1 MSNYNGSINGIMKYM
16 SIITDAMMMNHMR
29 PDRSLRLDNAI
40 KIVREYLG
48 TDISETILFSIF
60 MAVYM
65 FDEERPISLWRIGG
79 WVGADQFLMAQFSD
93 DMQSLVDKGILQE
106 DNDIKKGMNNEF
118 NRCAF
123 YVVKKSVMNA
133 IIHNQ
138 PLGAYI
144 DRKSINTDTNLILPE
159 KIKYKELFY
168 MPDLAT
174 EINQIKEALLPEN
187 FRRIQAQMEDKQTAS
202 GMCIMFYGAPGTG
215 KTESV
220 LQLAKA
226 SNRAVFQVETGAVIS
241 KWIGETENNIYK
253 AFRDYEKECEE
264 TRKYNRLEPIL
275 FFNEADGI
283 FGKRIANPT
292 RGELTENK
300 VHAIMLDQME
310 RMHGIL
316 MATTNVEDNF
326 DAAYERRF
334 LFKVKFNKPDTDI
347 KKKIWTNKLDWLA
360 ESAAETLAKKYDF
373 SGGEID
379 NIVRKVAMDEVLKG
393 EHTSLEMLEEYCRNE
408 KFHSKDDKRHI
419 GF

>member
-1 MSNYNGSINGIMKYM
+1 MANFTGSISGVLKYL
-16 SIITDAMMMNHMR
+16 SIITDTMMAQRMR

-40 KIVREYLG
+40 KNVGEYLG
-48 TDISETILFSIF
+48 TDQSETIIF
-60 MAVYM
+60 ALILGAYLC
-65 FDEERPISLWRIGG
+65 DEERPVSLWRVGG
-79 WVGADQFLMAQFSD
+79 WMGVDQFLIAQFSD
-93 DMQSLVDKGILQE
+93 DIESLVDKGLIVE
-106 DNDIKKGMNNEF
+106 DNEIRKGVNNEF
-118 NRCAF
+118 NKCSF
-123 YVVKKSVMNA
+123 YSVKKSVMNA

-144 DRKSINTDTNLILPE
+144 DRKSINSDTNLILPE

-168 MPDLAT
+168 MPDIAP
-174 EINQIKEALLPEN
+174 EINRIKEALLPEN
-187 FRRIQAQMEDKQTAS
+187 FRRIQAQMLEKKTS
-202 GMCIMFYGAPGTG
+202 CGMCIMFYGAPGTG

-226 SNRAVFQVETGAVIS
+226 CNRAVFQVETGSVIS

-253 AFRDYEKECEE
+253 TFRDYEKQCDEA
-264 TRKYNRLEPIL
+264 RKYNRLEPIL

-283 FGKRIANPT
+283 FGKRINNAT

-300 VHAIMLDQME
+300 VQAIMLDQME
-310 RMHGIL
+310 RLDGIL
-316 MATTNVEDNF
+316 MATTNVEANF

-334 LFKVKFNKPDTDI
+334 LFKVKFAKPDTDI
-347 KKKIWTNKLDWLA
+347 KKKIWTNKLDWLGD
-360 ESAAETLAKKYDF
+360 SAAETLARKYDF

-393 EHTSLEMLEEYCRNE
+393 ERTSLEDLEEYCRNE
-408 KFHSKDDKRHI
+408 KFSSRDNGRHI

>member
-1 MSNYNGSINGIMKYM
+1 MSNITRAHSGIMKYL
-16 SIITDAMMMNHMR
+16 SIIVDAMMSQGMR

-40 KIVREYLG
+40 KNASSYLR
-48 TDISETILFSIF
+48 TDTSETVIFAVF
-60 MAVYM
+60 MANYLY
-65 FDEERPISLWRIGG
+65 DEERPVSLWRVGG
-79 WVGADQFLMAQFSD
+79 WLGVDQYLMAQYSD
-93 DMQSLVDKGILQE
+93 DVQSLVDKGLLQE
-106 DNDIKKGMNNEF
+106 DNEIKKGMNNEF
-118 NRCAF
+118 NRCSF

-144 DRKSINTDTNLILPE
+144 DSKATNTDTNLILPE

-168 MPDLAT
+168 MPDMAA

-187 FRRIQAQMEDKQTAS
+187 FRRIQAQMEEKKTAC
-202 GMCIMFYGAPGTG
+202 GMCIMFYGSPGTG

-226 SNRAVFQVETGAVIS
+226 SNRAVFQIETGAVIS

-253 AFRDYEKECEE
+253 AFRDYEKACEDA
-264 TRKYNRLEPIL
+264 RKYNRLEPIL
-275 FFNEADGI
+275 FFNEADGV
-283 FGKRIANPT
+283 FGKRINNPT

-300 VHAIMLDQME
+300 VQAIMLDQME

>member
-1 MSNYNGSINGIMKYM
+1 MAIFTGSISGIMKYM
-16 SIITDAMMMNHMR
+16 SIIVDAMLSQRMR

-40 KIVREYLG
+40 KNVSSYLG
-48 TDISETILFSIF
+48 TDQSETIIFSLIL
-60 MAVYM
+60 AAYLV
-65 FDEERPISLWRIGG
+65 DEERPVSLWRVGG
-79 WVGADQFLMAQFSD
+79 WVGVDLYLMAQFSD
-93 DMQSLVDKGILQE
+93 DIQSLVDKGLLQE
-106 DNDIKKGMNNEF
+106 DNEIRKSVNNEF
-118 NRCAF
+118 NRCSF
-123 YVVKKSVMNA
+123 YMVKKSVMNA

-168 MPDLAT
+168 MPDIAADL
-174 EINQIKEALLPEN
+174 NRIKEALLPEN
-187 FRRIQAQMEDKQTAS
+187 FRRIQAQMEEKKTAC

-226 SNRAVFQVETGAVIS
+226 CNRAVFQVETGAVIS

-253 AFRDYEKECEE
+253 AFRDYEKECDVA
-264 TRKYNRLEPIL
+264 RQYHRLEPIL
-275 FFNEADGI
+275 FFNEADGL
-283 FGKRIANPT
+283 FGKRINNPT

-300 VHAIMLDQME
+300 VQAIMLDQME
-310 RMHGIL
+310 RMNGIL

-334 LFKVKFNKPDTDI
+334 LFKVKFSKPDTDI
-347 KKKIWTNKLDWLA
+347 KKKIWTNKLDWLGD
-360 ESAAETLAKKYDF
+360 SAAETLARKYDF

-393 EHTSLEMLEEYCRNE
+393 EHTSLEVLEEYCRNE
-408 KFHSKDDKRHI
+408 KFRSKDNGR
-419 GF
+419 